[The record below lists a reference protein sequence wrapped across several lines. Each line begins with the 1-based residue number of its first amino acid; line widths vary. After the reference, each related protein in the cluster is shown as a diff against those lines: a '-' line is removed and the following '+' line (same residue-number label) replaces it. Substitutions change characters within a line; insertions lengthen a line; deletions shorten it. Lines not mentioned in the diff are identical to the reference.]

1 MNICENK
8 LSTHN
13 IPKKYL
19 INRKFSYKLYINL
32 CYIAFWNYGIR
43 DDGTENKFVEYKL
56 HKYSLKDISCL
67 TGLSVNTIKD
77 RFKKLPY
84 RDKFELEHLDNNGE
98 LMENFKFRRQKHI
111 MFNSPKSNYL
121 KINLDTIGKLITLDE
136 FDIRLYIL
144 VYGYI
149 YNEIRGLTQQT
160 ILEMIGYSSKS
171 HNNFSKL
178 TQSTSKLK
186 ELKLLDYKVESDGI
200 KKYIIYYKI

>member
-19 INRKFSYKLYINL
+19 TNKKFSYKLYINL
-32 CYIAFWNYGIR
+32 CYIAFWNYGMR
-43 DDGTENKFVEYKL
+43 DDEKESKFVEYKL
-56 HKYSLKDISCL
+56 YKYSLKDISQI
-67 TGLSVNTIKD
+67 TGISINTIKD
-77 RFKKLPY
+77 KFEKPPY
-84 RDKFELEHLDNNGE
+84 RDKFKIEHLDSNGE
-98 LMENFKFRRQKHI
+98 LKDNFKFRRQKHI

-121 KINLDTIGKLITLDE
+121 KIKLETIGKLITLDE

-149 YNEIRGLTQQT
+149 YNEIRGLTQEK